1 MHTGVCFSCLFA
13 LSPSDIASPSL
24 PRTQKMIPPLN
35 AQRTTAKS
43 PKAIHDVLDVLQ
55 KFGCPAYFITPLKES
70 ELLAQMPIPELKYT
84 TDETTGS
91 CSVTGAAYLLGP
103 SLERIGFLK
112 NDQFVYTLCY
122 SDQNTPETVPA
133 LLQKLCDLRGWTL
146 TICAD

>member
-1 MHTGVCFSCLFA
+1 
-13 LSPSDIASPSL
+13 
-24 PRTQKMIPPLN
+24 MIPPLN

-43 PKAIHDVLDVLQ
+43 PKSIHDVLDVLQ
-55 KFGCPAYFITPLKES
+55 SFGCPADLIMPLKES

-84 TDETTGS
+84 ADETTGS

-122 SDQNTPETVPA
+122 SDQNTRETVSA

-146 TICAD
+146 SISSD